1 MLSRMLNTMTSR
13 RFVAAV
19 GLVAVAGIGTFTL
32 AAQAPAGGSREKLT
46 FLALGADGQPIAELQ
61 PAQIEL
67 KIDGKPRPVQAVR
80 AVRIGGAAPA
90 AASAAAAAPKG
101 MFDSS
106 IPAPYGMNS
115 AIPARNVMIAVDEE
129 SMRPGGDKA
138 IKDALDAFVGTLG
151 SVDQVGLV
159 TMPRGT
165 NNVPLTT
172 AKSNVRDAIAKISG
186 RYSSTATE
194 ACHTKDVTD
203 ALMSL
208 MRSFG
213 EGPTTVVF
221 VSTGLATPA
230 GSSGGTC
237 DFTPSDLERL
247 GKAAAAGR
255 ATAYVV
261 LGDTN
266 TANQMAGLQ
275 SFAGAL
281 GSSVLNLSAADPPF
295 TRILRESGS
304 YYVAEF
310 DAADA
315 ERDGRQHRVDLK
327 LTSPGSVRV
336 ANEVTLAK
344 ATSAK
349 PTAKDLVKETK
360 IYTDLPMRAAGFVSR
375 GTGEKI
381 KVIAL
386 LEPIDP
392 SVKLASAAVGLVS
405 LADTSGK
412 MISATL
418 NAEDLAKPFIAA
430 AFEVAPG
437 AYRLHVA
444 AVDTN
449 GRPGSVDYPLDAQL
463 TPSGPMKMSG
473 LSLGV
478 VGPPMMLKMEV
489 TGETDVLA
497 FFELYGTTQSPI
509 SAGIEVAETPDGPAI
524 ITGKPELNKTT
535 LPDAFTCMALLDIKA
550 LKPGDYVVRA
560 TFGVEGNPPG
570 KIFRTLRKVAK

>member
-1 MLSRMLNTMTSR
+1 MLSRMLNTITSR
-13 RFVAAV
+13 RFFAAL
-19 GLVAVAGIGTFTL
+19 GLVAIAGIGTFKL

-46 FLALGADGQPIAELQ
+46 FLALGADGQPMAELQ
-61 PAQIEL
+61 AAQIEL

-90 AASAAAAAPKG
+90 AAAAPKG

-115 AIPARNVMIAVDEE
+115 AIPSRNVMIAVDEE

-138 IKDALDAFVGTLG
+138 IKDALDAFVGTLA

-159 TMPRGT
+159 TMPRGAT
-165 NNVPLTT
+165 NVPFTT
-172 AKSNVRDAIAKISG
+172 AKSNVRDAIAKVSG
-186 RYSSTATE
+186 RYSSSASET
-194 ACHTKDVTD
+194 CHTKDVTD

-221 VSTGLATPA
+221 VSTGLASPS

-261 LGDTN
+261 LGEAN
-266 TANQMAGLQ
+266 TANQMVGLQ
-275 SFAGAL
+275 NFAGAL
-281 GSSVLNLSAADPPF
+281 GSSVMNLSAPDPPF
-295 TRILRESGS
+295 TRILRESGN
-304 YYVAEF
+304 YYVVEF

-327 LTSPGSVRV
+327 LTAPGSVRV
-336 ANEVTLAK
+336 VNEVTFSK

-360 IYTDLPMRAAGFVSR
+360 IYTDLPMRAAGVVSR

-392 SVKLASAAVGLVS
+392 SVKFASAAVGLVS

-412 MISATL
+412 MVSATL

-430 AFEVAPG
+430 AFEVPPG

-444 AVDTN
+444 AVDAN
-449 GRPGSVDYPLDAQL
+449 GRAGSVDYPIDAQL
-463 TPSGPMKMSG
+463 TPSGTMKMSG

-478 VGPPMMLKMEV
+478 LGPPMVLKMEFSA
-489 TGETDVLA
+489 ETDVLA
-497 FFELYGTTQSPI
+497 FFELYGTTQSPV
-509 SAGIEVAETPDGPAI
+509 SASIELAETPDGPAI
-524 ITGKPELNKTT
+524 VTGKPELSKTT
-535 LPDAFTCMALLDIKA
+535 LADAFTCMALLDIKA

-560 TFGVEGNPPG
+560 TFAIEGNPPG
-570 KIFRTLRKVAK
+570 KVFRTLRKVAK